1 MSLSFGDYSIF
12 NASFQCY
19 YRPLFDKEASMM
31 KLSANTLG
39 IFAVTAIATT
49 AFVWMVKRPPVE
61 GQVTQFGMPSQTATA
76 VEKAKDTPEL
86 VDEKPAEG
94 SATEGSSSAESSEA
108 EKPEEA
114 SSEEAEAEKS
124 KD

>member
-1 MSLSFGDYSIF
+1 
-12 NASFQCY
+12 
-19 YRPLFDKEASMM
+19 MM

-61 GQVTQFGMPSQTATA
+61 GQVIQFGMPSQTATA

-94 SATEGSSSAESSEA
+94 AATEGEGSSTAESSEA